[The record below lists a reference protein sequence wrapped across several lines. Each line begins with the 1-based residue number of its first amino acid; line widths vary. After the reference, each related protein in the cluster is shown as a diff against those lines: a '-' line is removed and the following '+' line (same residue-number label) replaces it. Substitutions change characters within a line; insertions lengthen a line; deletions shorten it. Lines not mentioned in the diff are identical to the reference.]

1 MSLGIDTGWRY
12 SLSMR
17 SASRPYR
24 VYSTASAGSARTRQ
38 FSSAAIFCKDFVLLS
53 LLALLAL
60 NLLPVA
66 PAQ

>member
-12 SLSMR
+12 SRSMR
-17 SASRPYR
+17 NASRAYR

-38 FSSAAIFCKDFVLLS
+38 FGGAAILCKDFGLLS

>member
-12 SLSMR
+12 SRSMR
-17 SASRPYR
+17 NASRPYR

-38 FSSAAIFCKDFVLLS
+38 FGGTAILCKDFDLLS